1 MKQLLD
7 FISNLIPIT
16 GNSTADTII
25 FFVIGAIAF
34 AIAWLITGAV
44 ASAVDYDSNTMS
56 GIHWLVRGVIFI
68 GLMLLAIGITHLIKW
83 FLSFEWWVY
92 LILGISI
99 ALITGGIIF
108 LKHYMK
114 KKKSKAPTKAE

>member
-44 ASAVDYDSNTMS
+44 ASAVDYDSDTMS

-92 LILGISI
+92 LILGISV

-108 LKHYMK
+108 LRLYMK
-114 KKKSKAPTKAE
+114 KKKPKASTEAE